1 VTKSTW
7 YIDMKLPLALQ
18 FSSASLGAVT
28 MYRTTA
34 ELLLQTVQEFT
45 TSIRL
50 FYQGVF
56 LLGAFHVA
64 LSLEPMLSP
73 EKEDRVE
80 YSKPGDDSGMKI
92 DIQYVFIST
101 TVDSIAQYYSAV
113 YPLHIRASQRQPCMM

>member
-1 VTKSTW
+1 
-7 YIDMKLPLALQ
+7 
-18 FSSASLGAVT
+18 

>member
-1 VTKSTW
+1 
-7 YIDMKLPLALQ
+7 
-18 FSSASLGAVT
+18 

-34 ELLLQTVQEFT
+34 ELLFQTVQEFT

-80 YSKPGDDSGMKI
+80 YSKPQDDSGMKI
-92 DIQYVFIST
+92 DIRCAFVST
-101 TVDSIAQYYSAV
+101 TIDGAA
-113 YPLHIRASQRQPCMM
+113 